1 MFSMPRLTLA
11 TVPAALR
18 AIPAL
23 RVLPALV
30 MLPTLALPGGA
41 RGQTPGYASR
51 VDAIFA
57 DWNSETSPG
66 CAVGVTR
73 YGETVLERAWGMADL
88 EHAVANTPETIF
100 EGGSVS
106 KQFTAAAIVLL
117 VLDGALTLD
126 DDIRD
131 YVPEVPD
138 YGSTITLRHL
148 MTHTS
153 GLRDWGSVA
162 AISGWGREQRSHDH
176 DDVIDIL
183 SRQTALNFEPG
194 HEYSYSNSGYNLLAV
209 VVARTS
215 GMSFA
220 DFSTSRIFEP
230 LGMTHTQWR
239 DDYRRIV
246 PGRSSAYDRTGDGWE
261 INRPI
266 ENVHGNG
273 GILTTVRD
281 LGVWNGALSDGR
293 LGGTEFVRLMHTQGH
308 LNDGTEIS
316 YAAGLQVGTFAG
328 VSSVT
333 HTGSTAGYRA
343 FLARYPEQQLSVAML
358 CNASNVATGGTGGR
372 VARIFLGPAAVEA
385 DPPDFESGSRGY
397 ALDTYAGLYR
407 EPITGAPIR
416 IAVSQGVLRARGA
429 PLLPLSQTDFQFGSS
444 TRRLIFSRDGQSVT
458 GFRVEDGESFDRR
471 YDRVP
476 EWTPSPTE
484 LADFTG
490 TFRSEEAE
498 TTLVVSVEDGALE
511 LWQRPNDTRTYAP
524 VYSDAFQARG
534 STVVRFRRDDEGH
547 VIGLSLSLGR
557 VYDMHFARIERR
569 GPEGD

>member
-1 MFSMPRLTLA
+1 MFSMPRPTLA
-11 TVPAALR
+11 TVLAALR
-18 AIPAL
+18 P
-23 RVLPALV
+23 LPALL
-30 MLPTLALPGGA
+30 MLLTLALPSGA
-41 RGQTPGYASR
+41 RGQTAGDPSQA
-51 VDAIFA
+51 DAIFA
-57 DWNSETSPG
+57 DWDDETSPG
-66 CAVGVTR
+66 CAVGVTQ

-117 VLDGALTLD
+117 VLDGTLSLD

-131 YVPEVPD
+131 YVPELPD

-230 LGMTHTQWR
+230 LGMSHTQWR

-246 PGRSSAYDRTGDGWE
+246 PGRSSAYDRTRDGWE

-273 GILTTVRD
+273 GILTTVHD
-281 LGVWNGALSDGR
+281 LGIWNEALSDGR
-293 LGGTEFVRLMHTQGH
+293 LGGAEFLDMMHTQGR

-343 FLARYPEQQLSVAML
+343 FLARYPEQELSVAML
-358 CNASNVATGGTGGR
+358 CNASNVPTGGTGGR
-372 VARIFLGPAAVEA
+372 VARMFLGPAAIEV
-385 DPPDFESGSRGY
+385 DPPDYESASRGY
-397 ALDTYAGLYR
+397 ELEAHAGLYR
-407 EPITGAPIR
+407 EPVTGTPIQITVLG
-416 IAVSQGVLRARGA
+416 GVLRTGRG
-429 PLLPLSQTDFQFGSS
+429 PLLPLSQTEFQVGSS
-444 TRRLIFSRDGQSVT
+444 ARRYIFNRNGPSVT
-458 GFRVEDGESFDRR
+458 GFRVEDGQSFDRR
-471 YDRVP
+471 YDRVS
-476 EWTPSPTE
+476 EWAPSSTE

-498 TTLVVSVEDGALE
+498 TTLVVSVEDGALTV
-511 LWQRPNDTRTYAP
+511 WQRPNDTRTYTP
-524 VYSDAFQARG
+524 VYADAFQARG
-534 STVVRFRRDDEGH
+534 TVARFRRDDEGA
-547 VIGLSLSLGR
+547 VVELSLSLGR
-557 VYDMHFARIERR
+557 VYDMRFTRVETL
-569 GPEGD
+569 GPGRD